1 MIRFPLLACC
11 VLIAALVSA
20 AHAQT
25 YSLVIGIDGMGAY
38 GFEAANTPNMH
49 SIKDGTWASGYR
61 GASSLF
67 TFAGGTVGTPTEQ
80 PTVSGPGWS
89 SVQTGVWKN
98 DHGVTE
104 NDVTFTNGNFLAFP
118 SYLKLVE
125 SQFTSNVQTSGI
137 VSWNAINTNIFATSG
152 IDSRTPTSG
161 NDAAVATAA
170 VSQLSNLS
178 NRLHGAMFAY
188 FGDVDHAGHESGAYS
203 PEYHAATAGVDTR
216 VGQLLT
222 AIRSRSS
229 FANENW
235 QIVLITDHGHRPAGG
250 HGGQTALERTIPLL
264 VSSKTVTA
272 GSISTSLVAPS
283 QIDVATTVLDHFGI
297 APPAYMLGQSRAQ
310 NATPLA
316 TTNITS
322 GLVSHISFDGNANG
336 SIAGNGGTVIGN
348 VQFVAGRF
356 GQAGRVG
363 NYGSGSVLL
372 NDDLGTMIGGLTDL
386 AVSMW
391 VKYDSATSNPA
402 FFSNKNWNSGGN
414 LGINLAYQPNS
425 GQGGLDAN
433 VSGSRSGRFDIEPYS
448 GFEPGNWHNVVL
460 NVDRDGTTSVYVD
473 GALFGANSA
482 ATGFLDGE
490 FNFRLFNDGTGSYSA
505 GAGFTNLMIDE
516 FSAWNRLL
524 TPDEIAFLSTSA
536 VTAPSGPAGDFN
548 HDGSVNAADYILWR
562 NGLGS
567 TYSQN
572 DYNLWRNNFG
582 ATGAASGQA
591 TSEGPAAAVPEPI
604 GAITWLGGVI
614 ALLAVSGRHNR
625 CSIKIVSATGV

>member
-1 MIRFPLLACC
+1 MIRRLLLIGCC
-11 VLIAALVSA
+11 LLSAALAPA
-20 AHAQT
+20 ALAQT
-25 YSLVIGIDGMGAY
+25 YSLVIGVDGMGAY

-49 SIKDGTWASGYR
+49 SIEDGSWASGYE
-61 GASSLF
+61 GASSMF
-67 TFAGGTVGTPTEQ
+67 AFAGGTVGTPTEQ

-89 SVQTGVWKN
+89 TIQTGVWKN
-98 DHGVTE
+98 NHGVID
-104 NDVTFTNGNFLAFP
+104 NADTFTNGNFIAFP

-125 SQFTSNVQTSGI
+125 TQFTSNVQTSGI
-137 VSWNAINTNIFATSG
+137 VAWNAINTNIFATSG

-161 NDAAVATAA
+161 SDAAVATAA

-178 NRLHGAMFAY
+178 TRVRGAMFAY
-188 FGDVDHAGHESGAYS
+188 FGDVDHAGHSFGAYS
-203 PEYHAATAGVDTR
+203 PEYSAATAGVDNR

-222 AIRSRSS
+222 AIRSRSN

-235 QIVLITDHGHRPAGG
+235 QIVLATDHGHRPAGG
-250 HGGQTALERTIPLL
+250 HGGQTGLERNIPLL
-264 VSSKTVTA
+264 VSSKSVAA
-272 GSISTSLVAPS
+272 GPISTTGVAPS

-316 TTNITS
+316 TASLTA
-322 GLVSHISFDGNANG
+322 GLVSHISFDGNADG
-336 SIAGNGGTVIGN
+336 SIAGNGGTVSGN

-363 NYGSGSVLL
+363 TYGSGSVLL

-402 FFSNKNWNSGGN
+402 FFSNKNWTSGAN

-433 VSGSRSGRFDIEPYS
+433 VAGTRSGRFDIEPYS
-448 GFEPGNWHNVVL
+448 GFEPGSWHHVVL
-460 NVDRDGTTSVYVD
+460 NVDRDGTTGVYVD
-473 GALFGANSA
+473 GALFGANTA
-482 ATGFLDGE
+482 ATGLLDGE

-505 GAGFTNLMIDE
+505 GGFTNLMIDE

-524 TPDEIAFLSTSA
+524 TLDEISFLSTSA
-536 VTAPSGPAGDFN
+536 VTAPSGPLGDFN
-548 HDGSVNAADYILWR
+548 HDGSVDAADYVVWR

-567 TYSQN
+567 TYTQN
-572 DYNLWRNNFG
+572 DYNTWRNNFG
-582 ATGAASGQA
+582 ATGAASGA
-591 TSEGPAAAVPEPI
+591 LTSGSPSGQVPEPMGSI
-604 GAITWLGGVI
+604 LWLGGAI
-614 ALLAVSGRHNR
+614 AVLTVAKRQR
-625 CSIKIVSATGV
+625 